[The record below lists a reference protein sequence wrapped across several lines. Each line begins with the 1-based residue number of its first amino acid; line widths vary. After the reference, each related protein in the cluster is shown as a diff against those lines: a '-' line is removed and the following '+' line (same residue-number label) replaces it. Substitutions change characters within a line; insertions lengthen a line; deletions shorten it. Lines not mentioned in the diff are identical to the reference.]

1 MRHETRDF
9 LVWGGGGLH
18 KKISCLTRKSHVS
31 CFLHKSH
38 EIDET
43 WDILVR
49 QKIVSWDRI
58 QEIFTN
64 TKPEEVTDKL
74 FFEMKKNKMS
84 GNINL

>member
-1 MRHETRDF
+1 MRHETGDF
-9 LVWGGGGLH
+9 LVWGGALH

-31 CFLHKSH
+31 RVLHKSH
-38 EIDET
+38 ESDET

-49 QKIVSWDRI
+49 QKIVSWDRR

-74 FFEMKKNKMS
+74 IFEMKKNKMS
-84 GNINL
+84 RNINL